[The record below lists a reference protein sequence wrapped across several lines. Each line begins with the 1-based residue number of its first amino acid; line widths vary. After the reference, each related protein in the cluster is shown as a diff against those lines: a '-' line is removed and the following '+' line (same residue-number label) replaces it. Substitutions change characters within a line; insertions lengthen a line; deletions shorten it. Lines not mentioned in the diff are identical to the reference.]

1 MFLTKCDSMSFLIGK
16 KKYSFCLFFRIKILI
31 NNRII
36 DIKCLFVIF
45 VFNIL
50 SGQNAIKK
58 KLFFIKQKYM

>member
-1 MFLTKCDSMSFLIGK
+1 M
-16 KKYSFCLFFRIKILI
+16 FFRIKILI